1 MRVLLAL
8 SLVTLIGTTAHG
20 EEYEIT
26 STEGGDSKGS
36 LTVEADYSVVRRVT
50 YPDTSIH
57 TYTGKGQLS
66 GATLTVQF
74 DGAGEPR
81 DLTGEWS
88 LEGESERGRFHAT
101 ARFGLRHGR
110 WLGTFQG
117 SYRAPGGDAPQGDED
132 ETTGAVE
139 LEGRFEGLT
148 FACMRKD
155 GTASLRS
162 ASYTLSPDGL
172 KLAAHGETF
181 TRTRLPASGGPTVTY
196 SFQDGGRVAGAL
208 PNGLKDSG
216 TKVATKAA
224 SDTRR
229 TVQPDPFPSSLR
241 AVRETAIY
249 KGASKDSAVARTVKL
264 NEMVPVCGRE
274 NGFWTVGPF
283 KEAGQRRWTGYLPEA
298 DLDNRLRYAD
308 VPAPIFLPGTPPS
321 ASSVL
326 QKDLGTC
333 YLDAALMAIASVQSR
348 AIESMIRD
356 HGDGTVS
363 VRFYRRAGGTF
374 EAEWVR
380 IRKTII
386 VDERGRS
393 HYTVG
398 EGGQLWP
405 ALIEKAFAVWRGEGW
420 YRNIEGGNSADV
432 FEVVLG
438 MQARNLGWN
447 VPLPA
452 ELGQRG
458 GRRGRSRDLPSLGA
472 ADLAAINSYRASET
486 WKKESEA
493 LQNRP
498 AARRDIA
505 YVDSQLEAAGLSRE
519 ATSALHGY
527 YAGKLDGPLGSGKYS
542 AQAKEVFTLIKSALE
557 AHLPVA
563 MSTRS
568 WGAGETTLQGRRE
581 NLQLVAGLASSHEYM
596 VTEAYED
603 ENHLLWIKVVNPW
616 HRFTRRYERV
626 DGALV
631 ARAASGR
638 DGDRGAF
645 AIELSDVMRYYSSV
659 ACIAKR

>member
-1 MRVLLAL
+1 MRVLLVL
-8 SLVTLIGTTAHG
+8 SLVTLISTTTLG
-20 EEYEIT
+20 EDYEIT
-26 STEGGDSKGS
+26 STEGGDSKGM
-36 LTVEADYSVVRRVT
+36 LTVGADYSVVRRVT
-50 YPDTSIH
+50 YPDTTVH
-57 TYTGKGQLS
+57 TYVGKGQLS
-66 GATLTVQF
+66 GATLSVQF
-74 DGAGEPR
+74 DGSGEPR

-88 LEGESERGRFHAT
+88 LEGEGERGPYRGT
-101 ARFGLRHGR
+101 ARFGLRHGK
-110 WLGTFQG
+110 WVATFQG
-117 SYRAPGGDAPQGDED
+117 SYADED

-139 LEGRFEGLT
+139 IQGRFEGLS
-148 FACMRKD
+148 FACLRKD
-155 GTASLRS
+155 GAAPLRS

-172 KLAAHGETF
+172 KLGARGETF
-181 TRTRLPASGGPTVTY
+181 TRTRLPATGGPTATY
-196 SFQDGGRVAGAL
+196 SFEDGGRLAGSL
-208 PNGLKDSG
+208 PNGFKDRG

-224 SDTRR
+224 SDTGR
-229 TVQPDPFPSSLR
+229 TVQPDPVPSSLR

-249 KGASKDSAVARTVKL
+249 KGASKDAAVAKAVKQ
-264 NEMVPVCGRE
+264 NELVPVCGRE
-274 NGFWTVGPF
+274 NGFWVVGPF
-283 KEAGQRRWTGYLPEA
+283 KEAGQRRGWTGYLPEG

-308 VPAPIFLPGTPPS
+308 VPAPVFLPGTPPS
-321 ASSVL
+321 ASSVV

-356 HGDGTVS
+356 HEDGTVS
-363 VRFYRRAGGTF
+363 VRFYRRQGGTF
-374 EAEWVR
+374 EADWVR

-458 GRRGRSRDLPSLGA
+458 GRRGRGRDLPSLGA
-472 ADLAAINSYRASET
+472 EDLAAIGSYRASEA
-486 WKKESEA
+486 WKKESAA
-493 LQNRP
+493 LQNKP

-505 YVDSQLEAAGLSRE
+505 YIDSQLEASGLSRE
-519 ATSALHGY
+519 AASALHDY
-527 YAGKLDGPLGSGKYS
+527 YTARLDGPLGSGHYS
-542 AQAKEVFTLIKSALE
+542 AQAKEVFALVKSTLE

-568 WGAGETTLQGRRE
+568 WGPTETTTSGRRE

-596 VTEAYED
+596 VTDAYED

-616 HRFTRRYERV
+616 HHFTRRYERENGV
-626 DGALV
+626 LV

-638 DGDRGAF
+638 DGERGAF
-645 AIELSDVMRYYSSV
+645 AIELSDVMRYYSSL
-659 ACIAKR
+659 ACVAKR